1 MVSFYPVLFVGAL
14 LGVVATIFIVAFAI
28 SKRKLEDIKE
38 RKMSDK
44 EILIR
49 LIRYAKKYKFS
60 FIISFFLMAF
70 AIANE
75 IASPIVVGQI
85 EELIKHEG
93 FEFNRLLLYIFL
105 YAGIVS
111 LSFVALYLQTMI
123 LQKAGQKIIR
133 EMRED
138 LFSHIESLSNAQLN
152 DIPVGKLVTRVTNDI
167 DGISLA
173 FTTILVNLLK
183 NMFILLGI
191 TIAMLIINYALA
203 LIVLCLVPFIVFF
216 TIIFRHFSRKAHRKV
231 RNANTDIN
239 TFLSEHLSGIKVV
252 QIFNKEKDKQA
263 EFEVKNKELESARRE
278 QMIVFGIFMPL
289 IYVMYACSV
298 LLVIFFCTKG
308 YLDNFSLLGQKIDSG
323 VLVTFYMYVGNFFNP
338 IFRLSEQ
345 FNRLQAAF
353 ASCEKIF
360 AIMDMKPT
368 VVDAEDAIELESVR
382 GEIEFK
388 DVWFAYKEDE
398 WVLKGVSFKVLPSQ
412 TVAFVGST
420 GSGKTTIL
428 SLLCRNYDIQK
439 GVITVDGIDIRKI
452 KIASLR
458 HHFGQMLQDV
468 FLFSG
473 TIKDNITL
481 FSDFSDEEIK
491 ESCELVNADSFINKL
506 PKGVEEEVRERG
518 NNFSSGQRQLISFA
532 RTVIHKPEVMI
543 LDEATANIDTE
554 TEVIIQNS
562 LEKMMS
568 IGTMLVVAHRL
579 STIQKADNIIVIS
592 HGQIVEQGSHNELLH
607 QKGRYYKLY
616 TLQ

>member
-138 LFSHIESLSNAQLN
+138 LFSHIESLSHAQLN